1 MVEQL
6 AAGDEVAFTAIYRYY
21 SPRIFNSAM
30 LYLQNQDSAKD
41 MVQIVFLRLWEKRDK
56 LAAVLSFRD
65 YLFILARN
73 VIFQQLR
80 DQARLERNEGSLL
93 VLEKQVT
100 DDADY
105 KVREAQYQGLL
116 QKGIDAL
123 PEQQRKVYKLSR
135 QQNKNI
141 DEIAS
146 DLGISRNTARNHLSL
161 ALRFMRAY
169 LLEQQHPFVALPLL
183 VLLWR

>member
-1 MVEQL
+1 M
-6 AAGDEVAFTAIYRYY
+6 AFTAIYRHY

-30 LYLQNQDSAKD
+30 LYLQNQDSVKD
-41 MVQIVFLRLWEKRDK
+41 IVQLVFLRLWEKRDK

-65 YLFILARN
+65 YLFIMARN
-73 VIFQQLR
+73 VIFQYLR
-80 DQARLERNEGSLL
+80 DQSRLERNEGKLILL
-93 VLEKQVT
+93 ETHVS
-100 DDADY
+100 DDTDY

-123 PEQQRKVYKLSR
+123 PEQQQKVYKLSR

-183 VLLWR
+183 VLFWR